1 MEHEL
6 ALLDLPLQVPPVHVD
21 ALWHRQAT
29 QNSGH
34 RWLRQSVERASAVG
48 FRAPDA
54 ASTTA
59 ARRPS
64 ANPA

>member
-6 ALLDLPLQVPPVHVD
+6 ALLDLPLPVPPVHVD

-29 QNSGH
+29 HNSGH

-48 FRAPDA
+48 FRAADA
-54 ASTTA
+54 AAPAPS
-59 ARRPS
+59 RRKS
-64 ANPA
+64 VKPA